1 MNLAARFAAAVLL
14 SCMAF
19 SAAVAADDPFIGTWV
34 LNAAKSEAP
43 LGAVPGSATVVVT
56 SAGVGRY
63 KSVSETTIAGATM
76 RGEITF
82 GLDGKDYNAIV
93 DPKPPG
99 AASLVQSF
107 QRVGR
112 NAYRTTVKM
121 NGQAIATTLNE
132 VSPDGKTMTL
142 TTTGTGARTGATAVT
157 VFDKRDGASA
167 PAPRVSEAPSA
178 TRTNVQR

>member
-1 MNLAARFAAAVLL
+1 MNLAARFATAVLV
-14 SCMAF
+14 SCTTL

-63 KSVSETTIAGATM
+63 KSVSETTIGGATM

-93 DPKPPG
+93 NPAPPN

-107 QRVGR
+107 ERIGT
-112 NAYRTTVKM
+112 NAYRTTIKM
-121 NGQAIATTLNE
+121 NGQPIATTLSE
-132 VSPDGKTMTL
+132 VSPDGKTLTQ

-157 VFDKRDGASA
+157 VFDKRGGASA
-167 PAPRVSEAPSA
+167 PPPVAEAPSR